1 MVDFTKEQQLA
12 VDTRNKNI
20 IVSAQ
25 AGAGKTQVLV
35 GRIIGL
41 LRETRIDISDMLI
54 VTFTNKAAR
63 EMKDRIKS
71 DLADLIEKG
80 NLSEEE
86 EIYFQDQYKKTN
98 DAQISTMH
106 SFGINVLR
114 EYFYKLALNPSFK
127 TLTDTNL
134 DILKWETMNQVFEEL
149 YKNESEELFQLL
161 SIYSNKYSDEE
172 LKTSLF
178 SIYNFMQSQLDPFA
192 WLEKSINT
200 YKPLEYYQ
208 DENNQDEL
216 KNRVFLYYKH
226 EFDEIYQDYLKA
238 EEDIQNIF
246 DQEYIYPKSRMSDRE
261 VINSMVEAEN
271 FDQLFAFIGQAEVI
285 RKDTPRKKLIEEKDL
300 DKEEIKIV
308 SELMD
313 SYRKDLKALIN
324 DMQAFDLEK
333 ELAFE
338 DQVYKS
344 LRAMEHILKLYHE
357 KFRENKN
364 ARQAIDF
371 NDIEHYTLELLKDE
385 SVLASLRD
393 KYKYIFFDEYQDSN
407 QVQNEIIEKISSNNN
422 LFFVGDIKQSIY
434 KFRLADPLIFKE
446 RYKSYKTDDDNSI
459 AIDLYHNFRTERNLL
474 NFNNLIFNKHMTD
487 DLGDVNYDTYEH
499 RLAPGRPIEKY
510 DDESTKISLNF
521 IEKMDKDEEDEL
533 KENIDRELLNINPE
547 ALLVGKKIKDI
558 VHRKIKLDEE
568 KASKEKDS
576 EKAEESKEE
585 KTYYNK
591 IAILAR
597 SKSIFPDI
605 IKVLEMEKIPYFYES
620 SGFSYEDIEIKAFI
634 EILKAIDND
643 QDDITLLSV
652 LTSPLVNMTDD
663 ELAHIRYDD
672 KDHSFN
678 YCFRNYNQREDAKKE
693 IEKKIKTY
701 NEKIEEYRDLE
712 RKLSLEKLAW
722 FVLSD
727 SGYLSYILSKD
738 NGDRILSN
746 MKLFIDEIKEIE
758 SGSFQSLSSLVS
770 YLKFAQ
776 KKDLTDRESNAEL
789 SEEDDVV
796 RLMTMHKSKGLQ
808 FDTCLIVDAGKGMN
822 KMDLS
827 QSFIMN
833 EDGISLKVYDPDTNK
848 LEEPISYKLIKTAK
862 KDELMSEEMRILYVA
877 MTRAEREIHLLSK
890 GKAEGYKIAKTDPK
904 KMNSYHEWIY
914 SALEASQK
922 EIDELNI
929 KYDFES
935 INSADLYKEA
945 FLNENK
951 EESSKEKSKEDED
964 FEKNISEKIEK
975 VFDFDYDTSM
985 VNLPYKKTV
994 TEISAK
1000 DDNKESDFRE
1010 YEKLTEKELYRTDL
1024 LLQANFIEK
1033 SDELE
1038 LDPLAK
1044 GSLYHYLFEKLPIKE
1059 MSEKDLDQFFDD
1071 MVEHQFISKK
1081 EFTYIDKRLFL
1092 DFINHPIF
1100 EKLVVANENNKLYRE
1115 SSFTMKYDD
1124 EGHPIT
1130 VDGQIDL
1137 FFEDD
1142 QGFTILDFKTNKVV
1156 DESLYS
1162 KQLNLYAQALEKAT
1176 GKKVVNK
1183 LIYWV
1188 MSGHLSEI

>member
-41 LRETRIDISDMLI
+41 LKETRIDITDMLI

-71 DLADLIEKG
+71 SLADLIQEED
-80 NLSEEE
+80 LSEEE

-134 DILKWETMNQVFEEL
+134 DILKWETMNQVFEDL
-149 YKNESEELFQLL
+149 YKNDSEELFQLL
-161 SIYSNKYSDEE
+161 SIYSNKYSDEG
-172 LKTSLF
+172 LKATLF
-178 SIYNFMQSQLDPFA
+178 SIYNFMQSQLEPFS
-192 WLEKSINT
+192 WLKKSINT

-208 DENNQDEL
+208 DKNNQDEL
-216 KNRVFLYYKH
+216 KNKVFAYYKH
-226 EFDEIYQDYLKA
+226 EFNGIYQDYLKA
-238 EEDIQNIF
+238 EEDIQDIF
-246 DQEYIYPKSRMSDRE
+246 NQEYIYPKSRMSDRE
-261 VINSMVEAEN
+261 VINSMLEAKD
-271 FDQLFAFIGQAEVI
+271 FDELFALIGQAEVI
-285 RKDTPRKKLIEEKDL
+285 RKDTPRKKIIEEKDL
-300 DKEEIKIV
+300 DKDDIKIV

-313 SYRKDLKALIN
+313 SYRKNLKALIN
-324 DMQAFDLEK
+324 DMQAFDLDK
-333 ELAFE
+333 ELIFE
-338 DQVYKS
+338 DQIYKS
-344 LRAMEHILKLYHE
+344 LQAIQYILKLYHE

-364 ARQAIDF
+364 DRQAIDF

-385 SVLASLRD
+385 SVLDNLKD

-407 QVQNEIIEKISSNNN
+407 QVQDEIIDKISSNNN

-434 KFRLADPLIFKE
+434 KFRLADPLIFKA
-446 RYKSYKTDDDNSI
+446 RYESYKTDDKNNI

-487 DLGDVNYDTYEH
+487 DLGDVNYDSYEH
-499 RLAPGRPIEKY
+499 RLAPGRDKY
-510 DDESTKISLNF
+510 DDESTKISLTY
-521 IEKMDKDEEDEL
+521 IEDMDKEDEDEL
-533 KENIDRELLNINPE
+533 KSNIDRELLNINPE
-547 ALLVGKKIKDI
+547 ALLVGKKIKAMLA
-558 VHRKIKLDEE
+558 RGK
-568 KASKEKDS
+568 SYKD
-576 EKAEESKEE
+576 
-585 KTYYNK
+585 

-597 SKSIFPDI
+597 SKTIFPDI

-672 KDHSFN
+672 KEHSFN
-678 YCFRNYNQREDAKKE
+678 YCFRNYCQRKDADEKIKE
-693 IEKKIKTY
+693 KIKTY
-701 NEKIEEYRDLE
+701 NEKIKEYRDLE

-738 NGDRILSN
+738 NGERILSN

-808 FDTCLIVDAGKGMN
+808 FDTCIIVDAGKAMN
-822 KMDLS
+822 TMDLS
-827 QSFIMN
+827 KSFIMN
-833 EDGISLKVYDPDTNK
+833 EDGISLKAYNSDSNK
-848 LEEPISYKLIKTAK
+848 LEEPISYKLIKAAK
-862 KDELMSEEMRILYVA
+862 KDELLSEEMRILYVA

-890 GKAEGYKIAKTDPK
+890 GKVEGYKIDKSNPK
-904 KMNSYHEWIY
+904 KMNSYHDWIY

-922 EIDELNI
+922 EIADLNI
-929 KYDFES
+929 KYDFKN

-945 FLNENK
+945 FLNKNK
-951 EESSKEKSKEDED
+951 KESSKEKSKENKN
-964 FEKNISEKIEK
+964 FEKEISEKIQN
-975 VFDFDYDTSM
+975 VFNFDYDTSM
-985 VNLPYKKTV
+985 VDLPYKKTV

-1010 YEKLTEKELYRTDL
+1010 YEKITEKDIYETDL

-1033 SDELE
+1033 SDDLE

-1059 MSEKDLDQFFDD
+1059 MSEKDLDKFFTY
-1071 MVEHQFISKK
+1071 MLENKFISKK
-1081 EFTYIDKRLFL
+1081 EFNYIDKNLFM

-1100 EKLVVANENNKLYRE
+1100 AKLVEAKKKNKLYRE

-1124 EGHPIT
+1124 EGYPIT

-1142 QGFTILDFKTNKVV
+1142 QGYTILDFKTNKVV
-1156 DESLYS
+1156 DESLYT

-1188 MSGHLSEI
+1188 MSGQLSEI

>member
-149 YKNESEELFQLL
+149 YKNESEELYKLL

-172 LKTSLF
+172 LKLSLF

-200 YKPLEYYQ
+200 YKVLEYYQ
-208 DENNQDEL
+208 DENKQDEF
-216 KNRVFLYYKH
+216 KNKIFTYYKN
-226 EFDEIYQDYLKA
+226 EFNGIYQDYLKA

-246 DQEYIYPKSRMSDRE
+246 NQEFIYPKSRMADRD
-261 VINSMVEAEN
+261 VIFSLHSAKNY
-271 FDQLFAFIGQAEVI
+271 DQLFSLIKQVEVI
-285 RKDTPRKKLIEEKDL
+285 TKDRHGKKLIEEKGL
-300 DKEEIKIV
+300 DKDDIKIAGN
-308 SELMD
+308 LMD
-313 SYRKDLKALIN
+313 SYRKNLKTLIN
-324 DMQAFDLEK
+324 DMQAFDLDK
-333 ELAFE
+333 ELVFE
-338 DQVYKS
+338 NQVHK
-344 LRAMEHILKLYHE
+344 LLQAMEHVLKLYHE

-385 SVLASLRD
+385 SVLAILRD

-446 RYKSYKTDDDNSI
+446 RYKYYKTDNENNI

-487 DLGDVNYDTYEH
+487 ELGNVNYDTYEH
-499 RLAPGRPIEKY
+499 RLAPGKDSDKY

-521 IEKMDKDEEDEL
+521 IENMDKDEEDEL
-533 KENIDRELLNINPE
+533 KAKIDRELLNINPE
-547 ALLVGKKIKDI
+547 ALLVGKKIKEI
-558 VHRKIKLDEE
+558 VHRKKKLDEE

-597 SKSIFPDI
+597 SKTIFPDI

-678 YCFRNYNQREDAKKE
+678 YCFRNYSQRKDANENIKE
-693 IEKKIKTY
+693 KIETY
-701 NEKIEEYRDLE
+701 NDKIEEYRDLE

-808 FDTCLIVDAGKGMN
+808 FDTCLIVNAGKGMN
-822 KMDLS
+822 TMDLRE
-827 QSFIMN
+827 SFIMN
-833 EDGISLKVYDPDTNK
+833 EGGISLKVYDPDTNK
-848 LEEPISYKLIKTAK
+848 LEEPISYKLIKSAK
-862 KDELMSEEMRILYVA
+862 KDELLSEEMRILYVA

-890 GKAEGYKIAKTDPK
+890 GKAEGYKIEKDDPK
-904 KMNSYHEWIY
+904 KMNSYHDWIY

-922 EIDELNI
+922 EINELNI
-929 KYDFES
+929 KYNFEN

-945 FLNENK
+945 FLNEDQDK
-951 EESSKEKSKEDED
+951 SSEKSSKENKD
-964 FEKNISEKIEK
+964 FEEKVAEKLEK
-975 VFDFDYDTSM
+975 VFNFDYDTSM

-1010 YEKLTEKELYRTDL
+1010 YEKLTDKEVYKTEL
-1024 LLQANFIEK
+1024 LLQAKFIEK
-1033 SDELE
+1033 SDDLK

-1044 GSLYHYLFEKLPIKE
+1044 GSLYHYLFEKLPIKA
-1059 MSEKDLDQFFDD
+1059 MSEKDLDQFFAN
-1071 MVEHQFISKK
+1071 MLENKFISHK
-1081 EFTYIDKRLFL
+1081 EFGYIDKKLFI

-1100 EKLVVANENNKLYRE
+1100 AQLVEAKENNKLYRE

-1142 QGFTILDFKTNKVV
+1142 LGFTILDFKTNKIV
-1156 DESLYS
+1156 DESLYI

-1188 MSGHLSEI
+1188 MSGQLSEI